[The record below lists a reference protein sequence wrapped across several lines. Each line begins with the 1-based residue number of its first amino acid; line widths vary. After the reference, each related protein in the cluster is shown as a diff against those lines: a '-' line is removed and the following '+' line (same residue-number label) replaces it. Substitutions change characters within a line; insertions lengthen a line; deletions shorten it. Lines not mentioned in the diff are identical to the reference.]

1 MKESLVGKD
10 MLNKDD
16 EWREDIEERPRGQNI
31 FVSYAK
37 KATEGRDGNNMNNEE
52 FGDKFC

>member
-1 MKESLVGKD
+1 

-16 EWREDIEERPRGQNI
+16 EWREDVKERPKDQNL

-37 KATEGRDGNNMNNEE
+37 KVTEGCDSSDMNNEE

>member
-1 MKESLVGKD
+1 

-16 EWREDIEERPRGQNI
+16 EWREDVEERPKGQDL

-37 KATEGRDGNNMNNEE
+37 KVTEGRDGSNMNNEE

>member
-1 MKESLVGKD
+1 

-16 EWREDIEERPRGQNI
+16 EWSVDVDERPIGHDL

-37 KATEGRDGNNMNNEE
+37 KVTEGRDGSNMNNEE